1 MAGAA
6 EAERAVLGSMLLSRE
21 AAEACGAELRPEDFG
36 SLAARVVFTAMQG
49 LLGAGQA
56 VDTVTVLAALQRE
69 GSLDSVGGAPY
80 IARLGVEVPSA
91 ANARHYVDIVQDA
104 SRRRTLVA
112 GLREAEK
119 AAQAGEADYIGLAQ
133 EAVEAARAIGSGGAA
148 PVGRE
153 ALDAVERIG
162 QRDAAHPTGFGD
174 LDWYLGGGLHDGDLI
189 ILGARPSMGKTA
201 LALNLALHAALAGE
215 AVAVVTLEMTKEQLL
230 QRAAFCLAG
239 VDAYS
244 AARGIGAQRL
254 IAAAE
259 RLSKTRLYVFEPP
272 GPTPQQVQAACYRV
286 RQREKRLGLVVV
298 DYLQLMETRSRKNSS
313 RAEDVAEVSRAMKRL
328 AKALRCPVLALSQLN
343 RALEGR
349 ANKRP
354 MLADLRESGALE
366 QDADVVGLLHRPG
379 YGNPQA
385 DQGAAERILAK
396 NRNGATDTLALIW
409 EGKYMR
415 FSDPNGQGWAER
427 ETQTTWEDLCKS

>member
-6 EAERAVLGSMLLSRE
+6 EAERAVLGSMLLSR
-21 AAEACGAELRPEDFG
+21 AAAQTALAELRPEDFEG
-36 SLAARVVFTAMQG
+36 ARNRTVFTAMQSLAEG
-49 LLGAGQA
+49 A
-56 VDTVTVLAALQRE
+56 VDLVTVLSALERTNAL
-69 GSLDSVGGAPY
+69 GAVGGAPY
-80 IARLGVEVPSA
+80 LTALSVEVPSA
-91 ANARHYVDIVQDA
+91 ANVGHYIGIMQDA
-104 SRRRTLVA
+104 SRRRTLLS
-112 GLREAEK
+112 GLAEAAK
-119 AAQAGEADYIGLAQ
+119 AAKAGAADYLPLAQ
-133 EAVEAARAIGSGGAA
+133 AAVDAALAIGSREVA

-162 QRDAAHPTGFGD
+162 RQDAAHPTGFGD

-230 QRAAFCLAG
+230 QRAAYCLAG
-239 VDAYS
+239 VDAYN
-244 AARGIGAQRL
+244 AARGVGAEKL

-259 RLSKTRLYVFEPP
+259 RLSQTRLYVLEPP
-272 GPTPQQVQAACYRV
+272 GLTPEQVQAACYRV

-298 DYLQLMETRSRKNSS
+298 DYLQLMETRSRKNGS

-385 DQGAAERILAK
+385 DQGAAELILAK
-396 NRNGATDTLALIW
+396 NRNGATDTLALAW

-427 ETQTTWEDLCKS
+427 EAQTTWEDICKS